1 MFKSVMLAVAMVFGL
16 TAVGQAAD
24 FPSKPIQVVV
34 PWNPGGGSD
43 ISARILGEGMKDI
56 LPQPLVVS
64 NISGAMGLNGALQV
78 LKSRPD
84 GHTIIWE
91 HPGNL
96 AVSPTLAK
104 SPFSWKDFDMVCMVA
119 KSDSALVVNKKS
131 PFNSAKEAFD
141 YIKANPGKIRWSLAI
156 NGVSHFSYLAISES
170 LGGLDAIV
178 IPSPGDKNRIVSLL
192 GDNSDITMVGYAA
205 AEPYIKSG
213 DLKLLAMVNTE
224 RSPYAPNVP
233 TLMEQGI
240 NASYDYAYSVLVA
253 KGTPEPAKKALAAA
267 FKKASNDP
275 KIVETLRA
283 QCVTPYFKDAAEA
296 TRLWDELAT
305 GWGKL
310 AVKYG
315 LLETK

>member
-1 MFKSVMLAVAMVFGL
+1 MFKSIMLALAIVGL
-16 TAVGQAAD
+16 AAVGQAAD
-24 FPSKPIQVVV
+24 FPTKPIQVVV

-43 ISARILGEGMKDI
+43 ISARTLAEGMKDI

-78 LKSRPD
+78 MKSRPD
-84 GHTIIWE
+84 GHTLVWE

-96 AVSPTLAK
+96 AVAPTLANA
-104 SPFSWKDFDMVCMVA
+104 PFTWKDFDMVCMVA

-131 PFNSAKEAFD
+131 PFNTAKEAFD
-141 YIKANPGKIRWSLAI
+141 YIKANPGKLRWSLAI
-156 NGVSHFSYLAISES
+156 NGVSHFTYLAISES
-170 LGGLDAIV
+170 LGGLDATI

-213 DLKLLAMVNTE
+213 DLKLLAMVNTD

-253 KGTPEPAKKALAAA
+253 KGTPEPIKKALADA
-267 FKKASNDP
+267 FKKAVNDP
-275 KIVETLRA
+275 KTSEALRA

-296 TRLWDELAT
+296 SRLWNELSTNWSA
-305 GWGKL
+305 L
-310 AVKYG
+310 ALKFG
-315 LLETK
+315 LQEKKN